1 MRTEKRIT
9 NWTVVVDCDY
19 IVEYDEPALNRGVM
33 DFLSLGVISPILRRA
48 VLECIANAI
57 QDDQVGTTPGEFFRS
72 PAVQSLKQEIVRTGK
87 KLWERQYVDG
97 NGGNISVRI
106 SPRWVICTPTMCSKA
121 DLTVDD
127 ISLVDLESSQ
137 ICGDRPRTSEILLH
151 LEIYKAIPEAKAVI
165 HCHPPYATAH
175 AIAGVLPQGNLL
187 PEQEVFVGP
196 VAMTPYETPGTIE
209 FARTILPVVKNHNT
223 ILLENHGVV
232 SWADTITHAEWLIEV
247 IETYCKTVM
256 IAGQLRSPL
265 KEIPPEKIADL
276 LAIKRK
282 LGLPDARYADDPEAV
297 EMDVAPHLFKRASIS
312 DTPSPEEIDQLVN
325 SLASQVLDF
334 FKEAH
339 ADRR

>member
-1 MRTEKRIT
+1 M
-9 NWTVVVDCDY
+9 VDY
-19 IVEYDEPALNRGVM
+19 EIIVEYDEPVLNRGLMGTFNLDEV
-33 DFLSLGVISPILRRA
+33 LPILRRA
-48 VLECIANAI
+48 VLACLANATEPCQEI
-57 QDDQVGTTPGEFFRS
+57 STPAELFHS
-72 PAVQSLKQEIVRTGK
+72 PAVHALKEEIVRTGK

-97 NGGNISVRI
+97 NGGNISARI

-121 DLTVDD
+121 DVKADD
-127 ISLVDLESSQ
+127 ISLVDMESSQ

-151 LEIYKAIPEAKAVI
+151 LEIYKAVPEAKAVI
-165 HCHPPYATAH
+165 HCHPPYSTAH

-196 VAMTPYETPGTIE
+196 VALTSYETPGTIE
-209 FARTILPVVKNHNT
+209 FARTILPVVKKHNT

-232 SWADTITHAEWLIEV
+232 CWADTITHAEWLIEV

-265 KEIPPEKIADL
+265 KEIPPEKIADI

-282 LGLPDARYADDPEAV
+282 LGLPDARYPDHSESMGNDET
-297 EMDVAPHLFKRASIS
+297 PHLFNRTSIS
-312 DTPSPEEIDQLVN
+312 ITPSPQEIDELVN
-325 SLASQVLDF
+325 SLALRVMEF

-339 ADRR
+339 ANRR